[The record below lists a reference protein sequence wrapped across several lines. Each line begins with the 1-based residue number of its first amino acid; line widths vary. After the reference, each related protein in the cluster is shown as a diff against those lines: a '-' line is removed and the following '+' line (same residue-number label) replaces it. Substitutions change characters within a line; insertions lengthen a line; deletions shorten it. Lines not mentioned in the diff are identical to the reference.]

1 MLFHSENNPGPA
13 QIVWGQLH
21 RYLVTRK
28 NSDVMHPHLSG
39 DMTEY
44 NMATFQL
51 DFEGCIRKI
60 LENLSLHLDVIFLRH
75 KPI

>member
-1 MLFHSENNPGPA
+1 
-13 QIVWGQLH
+13 
-21 RYLVTRK
+21 
-28 NSDVMHPHLSG
+28 MHPHFSR

-51 DFEGCIRKI
+51 DFEGCIRKV